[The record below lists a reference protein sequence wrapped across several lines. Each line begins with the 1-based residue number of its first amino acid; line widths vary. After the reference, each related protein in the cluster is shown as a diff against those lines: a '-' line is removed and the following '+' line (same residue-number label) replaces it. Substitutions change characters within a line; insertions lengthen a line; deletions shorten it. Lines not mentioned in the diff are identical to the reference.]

1 MADERPQ
8 PTRASLRQLL
18 NELFPLEAQLR
29 AFCIDHF
36 PAVAGECGDGMP
48 RSSRLSLLLER
59 EPPAAIAAALQEH
72 LQSAERPPL
81 GREEVEA
88 RLFSPAVARSTTR
101 STACS
106 AAPAPREKKQSWRVL
121 LLSILSSYLAG
132 LVSKEP
138 LKNAAGR
145 IGLCLTP
152 AKQRAATLVGAP
164 EWRQLSASLTTAVMW
179 LLVIGL
185 VFLPPPSARKE
196 ASPAL
201 GHLQE
206 PSPSPACAPPAPDQ
220 PPGAHLGKP
229 RQPAA
234 GGTGPTSLGSSA
246 SQSGPPGTTAEPRSP
261 NALSAAGPNG
271 TGRPDPRP
279 DKQPQAEGMPVSAD
293 RPQASGGTGKTKP
306 QPENRQPAGHATE
319 AGSPNSADQ
328 SPAAAGVARPPKP
341 NQVAPAGP
349 TPQDPET
356 TLAARPAE
364 RPAAAVPDEEA
375 KIELQWCKSKPLPN
389 QPLFSASRS
398 RPQIVSGRRLVTDR
412 VRGYVCIPPYAISS
426 EPVSQGMYQL
436 IVGEQPQKSEFRA
449 SRPVLVSYL
458 EAAHFC
464 NAMSEKE
471 GLSPCYEFSQEGSR
485 ETVAWRNRARC
496 SGYRLPAPEEAA
508 AYHRGTDN
516 EWTWVT
522 STPSIDQIDIYEG
535 IPRGFYVA
543 RSLPPTVAARPASLP
558 PRSR

>member
-1 MADERPQ
+1 MVDERPQ
-8 PTRASLRQLL
+8 PNRAAVRQLL
-18 NELFPLEAQLR
+18 NELFPIEAQLR

-59 EPPAAIAAALQEH
+59 EHPAAIAAAIQEH
-72 LQSAERPPL
+72 LESATHPPL
-81 GREEVEA
+81 SREEVEA
-88 RLFSPAVARSTTR
+88 RLCSKAVPR

-106 AAPAPREKKQSWRVL
+106 AAPARSEQKKSWRVL

-138 LKNAAGR
+138 LRNAAGR
-145 IGLCLTP
+145 IALCL
-152 AKQRAATLVGAP
+152 AQAQQRAATLVGAP
-164 EWRQLSASLTTAVMW
+164 EWQQLSASLTTAVMW
-179 LLVIGL
+179 ILVVGL
-185 VFLPPPSARKE
+185 VFLPSPSPRQE

-201 GHLQE
+201 GQLQE
-206 PSPSPACAPPAPDQ
+206 PSPSPACAPLAPDS
-220 PPGAHLGKP
+220 PPGAQLGKP
-229 RQPAA
+229 RQPGAQ
-234 GGTGPTSLGSSA
+234 GTGPTSSGGSA
-246 SQSGPPGTTAEPRSP
+246 SQSGPPVMTAEPRSP
-261 NALSAAGPNG
+261 AALTATAPSGTRRPAPLPDQPPRAESMPASAAKPYANG
-271 TGRPDPRP
+271 GAG
-279 DKQPQAEGMPVSAD
+279 QP
-293 RPQASGGTGKTKP
+293 KP
-306 QPENRQPAGHATE
+306 QPESRPPTAHATA
-319 AGSPNSADQ
+319 AGSPDSADQ
-328 SPAAAGVARPPKP
+328 SPAVAGAARPPKP
-341 NQVAPAGP
+341 NAVAPGGT
-349 TPQDPET
+349 TPQAPEA
-356 TLAARPAE
+356 TLPPRPPE
-364 RPAAAVPDEEA
+364 RPVAAVPDEEA
-375 KIELQWCKSKPLPN
+375 KIELQWCNSKPLPN
-389 QPLFSASRS
+389 QPLLPASRS

-426 EPVSQGMYQL
+426 EPVTQGMYQL
-436 IVGEQPQKSEFRA
+436 LVGEQPQKSEFRPG
-449 SRPVLVSYL
+449 RPVLVSYL

-543 RSLPPTVAARPASLP
+543 RSLPPTVAARLASPP
-558 PRSR
+558 PRAR